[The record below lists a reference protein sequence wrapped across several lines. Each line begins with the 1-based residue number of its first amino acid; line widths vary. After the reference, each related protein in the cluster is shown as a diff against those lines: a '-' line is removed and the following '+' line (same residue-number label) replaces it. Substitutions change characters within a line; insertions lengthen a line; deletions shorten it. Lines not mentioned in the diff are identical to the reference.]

1 MPGASK
7 RGHRLGDDPQG
18 ILAVFSDSHGNL
30 ALLEKAVESAL
41 GEGATFLV
49 HLGDDYSDLAEIDT
63 GTAVV
68 RRVPGLRCPE
78 MRNPFIDSVLSF
90 QFSGWRIVAV
100 HDCNQAPGVDGP
112 RELVL
117 HGHTHIPD
125 CEKRPDGRWYCNPG
139 HLKAVRDRGADA
151 GYALVRALADGRL
164 EVRFR
169 TPEGKPAKSVDPQ
182 ATLLD

>member
-1 MPGASK
+1 MPDVA
-7 RGHRLGDDPQG
+7 GHGHAPGDDTRG
-18 ILAVFSDSHGNL
+18 MLAVFSDSHGNL
-30 ALLEKAVESAL
+30 ALLNKAVKSAL
-41 GEGATFLV
+41 GEGATVLV
-49 HLGDDYSDLAEIDT
+49 HLGDEYSDLAEVDT
-63 GTAVV
+63 RSASVW
-68 RRVPGLRCPE
+68 RVPGLRCPE
-78 MRNPFIDSVLSF
+78 MRNPFIDNVLSF
-90 QFSGWRIVAV
+90 EFAGWRILAV
-100 HDCNQAPGVDGP
+100 HDCSMAPGAEGA

-117 HGHTHIPD
+117 YGHTHIPD

-169 TPEGKPAKSVDPQ
+169 TPEGKQAKSVDPQ